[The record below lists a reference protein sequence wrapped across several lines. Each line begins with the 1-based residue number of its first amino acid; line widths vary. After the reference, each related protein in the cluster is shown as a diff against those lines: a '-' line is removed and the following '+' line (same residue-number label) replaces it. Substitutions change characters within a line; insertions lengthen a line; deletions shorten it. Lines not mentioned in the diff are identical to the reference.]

1 MSDFMATTSTDPVV
15 SDADQKALDELRA
28 GPFAKPTNGAPVE
41 ITAAAIEITAAAAA
55 AAE

>member
-1 MSDFMATTSTDPVV
+1 MAATSTDPVV